1 MTLKNTYK
9 IIFLLVSISSYLFCQ
24 DPIIS
29 VWYIGTR
36 VSGGG
41 PYNHYIEIFNPT
53 EQPINLNEYA
63 LIKGHGQSG
72 NVEQQAGWGNTL
84 SNSGV
89 SFNRLPV
96 FTLWP
101 GQSYGIS
108 RDVSHESLQTHAD
121 LILEDE
127 GVLSISGDDAV
138 GLFKGE
144 GNLDAV
150 LAATDSIPIDCVGNP
165 YEDPGSSWQVSGKT
179 GPPNS
184 TNTTTYGVTRFAILT
199 RKPAVCFGNAGNW
212 NSSRGCVTDSC
223 TNWITDT
230 PQTTYEESEWDV
242 HACYYPDAE
251 GNTGPGYE
259 PETNPNCD
267 EDILVME
274 AYTNTC
280 EFSENQVPTSDAGPD
295 QTTSFSQVVTLDGSG
310 SSDPDGTIESYL
322 WSQISG
328 TSVTIDAPE
337 EATTSFTSPNEE
349 GEFKFKL
356 VVTDNE
362 IANNADTISVTVVN
376 TNISPFADAG
386 TDQSVGFSQ
395 VVTLDG
401 SGSSD
406 PDGTIESYLWSQI
419 SGTSVALETP
429 NEATTTLTSPTEE
442 NILVFS
448 LSITDELGGT
458 DRDTISVL
466 VQNTTNAIGA
476 NLLPEELRLIGNFP
490 NPFNPKTEIV
500 FETLKQTE
508 VGLSIYN
515 IYGQR
520 VWKTN
525 LGLLEKGLHAVPW
538 AGENAQN
545 KTPASGIY
553 FYRIIVG
560 DKHLISKMSLIK

>member
-1 MTLKNTYK
+1 MILKNTYK
-9 IIFLLVSISSYLFCQ
+9 TIFLLVFISSCLFCQ
-24 DPIIS
+24 DTIIS

-53 EQPINLNEYA
+53 EQPINLSEYA

-72 NVEQQAGWGNTL
+72 NVEQQTGWGNTL

-89 SFNRLPV
+89 SFNRLPS

-108 RDVSHESLQTHAD
+108 RDVSHESLQTHSD

-165 YEDPGSSWQVSGKT
+165 YEDPGSSWQVSGQT

-251 GNTGPGYE
+251 GNNGPGYE

-280 EFSENQVPTSDAGPD
+280 ELSENQAPTSEAGPD
-295 QTTSFSQVVTLDGSG
+295 QTANFSQVVTLDGSG
-310 SSDPDGTIESYL
+310 SSDLDGTIESYL

-328 TSVTIDAPE
+328 TSA
-337 EATTSFTSPNEE
+337 
-349 GEFKFKL
+349 
-356 VVTDNE
+356 
-362 IANNADTISVTVVN
+362 
-376 TNISPFADAG
+376 
-386 TDQSVGFSQ
+386 
-395 VVTLDG
+395 
-401 SGSSD
+401 
-406 PDGTIESYLWSQI
+406 
-419 SGTSVALETP
+419 ALGTP
-429 NEATTTLTSPTEE
+429 NEAITTLTSPTEE

-490 NPFNPKTEIV
+490 NPFNPKTKIV
-500 FETLKQTE
+500 FETLKETE

-515 IYGQR
+515 IYGQS

-525 LGLLEKGLHAVPW
+525 LGLLEKGLHAVSW

-545 KTPASGIY
+545 KTPTSGIY
-553 FYRIIVG
+553 FYRVIVG